1 MPVPNPA
8 KPPLTDSLAVWL
20 RASHFTSLGLGCLLS
35 KVEIKG
41 GRSLS
46 PLNVFKFSKAV
57 TPASSNIQVPV
68 SAFLENQVSTALHP
82 KVSPIS
88 SPEHKVWKGVTYSLL
103 PLEMCSQWGII
114 HFLHF
119 FHAMWDPGGKAWM
132 FQGFL
137 VLLEWKSVSVI
148 SWRIHLPFSSTER
161 VLRAVYLFLVL
172 VWLSKSHF
180 LQEGE
185 LLIWNS
191 GWGALVS
198 FFFPWKVACLSAKR
212 KRHVAQG
219 LLAAIEAS
227 AGLPVVTAKA
237 KCHLCLEA
245 WVPHSSFVSLRC
257 THHGAL
263 VWSNWPGGHPGSFEG
278 HSPTP
283 GGGSG
288 GIGRRCSWLSK

>member
-1 MPVPNPA
+1 MSSPA
-8 KPPLTDSLAVWL
+8 KPPLPDSLAVWL
-20 RASHFTSLGLGCLLS
+20 RASHFSSLGLGCLLS

-68 SAFLENQVSTALHP
+68 SAFLENQVSAALHP
-82 KVSPIS
+82 KVPPVS

-119 FHAMWDPGGKAWM
+119 FHEMWDPGGKAWM

-137 VLLEWKSVSVI
+137 VLLGWKSVSVI
-148 SWRIHLPFSSTER
+148 SWRIHLPFSSPER
-161 VLRAVYLFLVL
+161 VLRTVYLFLVL
-172 VWLSKSHF
+172 VWVSKSHF
-180 LQEGE
+180 SQEWE

-198 FFFPWKVACLSAKR
+198 FFLPLKGGMSLSKEKKACCTRLAGSDRSQRRFACCHSQSKMPPLPRSPSATFLFC
-212 KRHVAQG
+212 VPEMNPSWGPG
-219 LLAAIEAS
+219 LV
-227 AGLPVVTAKA
+227 GLTRRSPRF
-237 KCHLCLEA
+237 LQ
-245 WVPHSSFVSLRC
+245 
-257 THHGAL
+257 
-263 VWSNWPGGHPGSFEG
+263 GSF
-278 HSPTP
+278 SIP
-283 GGGSG
+283 
-288 GIGRRCSWLSK
+288 RRWE